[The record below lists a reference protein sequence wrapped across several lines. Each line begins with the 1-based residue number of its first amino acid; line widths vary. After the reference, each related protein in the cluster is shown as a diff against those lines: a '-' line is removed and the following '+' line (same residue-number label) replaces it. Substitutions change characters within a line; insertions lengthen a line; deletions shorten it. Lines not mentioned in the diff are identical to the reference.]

1 MTEVCSVCGLPKD
14 LCICGTIS
22 QESQKIRVYTKRVS
36 FKKVVTIV
44 SGIDPKVAD
53 LKSIAKQLKNKLACG
68 GTFKED
74 LIELQGDHTDK
85 VKKMLVE
92 YGFPESAFL

>member
-44 SGIDPKVAD
+44 SGIDPKVAN